1 MKRGWHALQ
10 FTFTDKDEESVGLV
24 DMKQRIGKRFPFLY
38 GLRVKQLMLQ
48 RSIINLNPKIKYAYV
63 RSTQQFTYTAKKHKS
78 ILRRVL
84 GDTDPILQ
92 ENKIVNLKIALKHV
106 DGIVIHPG
114 ETFSFWKLIGVTS
127 KEKGYIEG
135 LMLSHGEVRVG
146 TGGGLCQ
153 LANMLYWLALHT
165 PLVIKERHH
174 HSFDLF
180 PDDRRVIPFGTGT
193 SVFYNYV
200 DLQFYNPTA
209 NRFQFHLEV
218 TEAYLEG
225 SISCDTELPYDYR
238 VKEKNHSFYQRANK
252 WYRGN
257 EIWRQKVN
265 KQDDSIVDE
274 ELVNVNH
281 AEVKYM
287 KSNANQENE

>member
-1 MKRGWHALQ
+1 M
-10 FTFTDKDEESVGLV
+10 GLI

-38 GLRVKQLMLQ
+38 RLRVQQLIVQ
-48 RSIINLNPKIKYAYV
+48 RRIMNLNPKIKYAYV
-63 RSTQQFTYTAKKHKS
+63 RSSQPFTYTAKKHKS

-84 GDTDPILQ
+84 GNTDPILQ

-200 DLQFYNPTA
+200 DLQFYNPTS

-225 SISCDTELPYDYR
+225 AISCDTELLYDYR
-238 VKEKNHSFYQRANK
+238 VKEKNHSFYETSNK
-252 WYRGN
+252 WFRGN
-257 EIWRQKVN
+257 EIWRQKVS

-287 KSNANQENE
+287 KSNGTQENE

>member
-1 MKRGWHALQ
+1 V
-10 FTFTDKDEESVGLV
+10 DLV
-24 DMKQRIGKRFPFLY
+24 DIKQRIGKRFPFLY
-38 GLRVKQLMLQ
+38 GLRVKQLMLK
-48 RSIINLNPKIKYAYV
+48 RHIINLNPKVKYAYG
-63 RSTQQFTYTAKKHKS
+63 RNTQKLAYTAKKHKS

-84 GDTDPILQ
+84 GSTDPILQ

-200 DLQFYNPTA
+200 DLQFYNPTP
-209 NRFQFHLEV
+209 NWFQFNLVV
-218 TEAYLEG
+218 TEEYLEG
-225 SISCDTELPYDYR
+225 SINCNTELSFDYK
-238 VKEKNHSFYQRANK
+238 VKEKNHEFYQRGNK

-257 EIWRQKVN
+257 EIWRQKIN
-265 KQDDSIVDE
+265 KHDDSLVDE
-274 ELVNVNH
+274 ELVNVNR

-287 KSNANQENE
+287 KSNESQENQ

>member
-1 MKRGWHALQ
+1 M
-10 FTFTDKDEESVGLV
+10 
-24 DMKQRIGKRFPFLY
+24 
-38 GLRVKQLMLQ
+38 
-48 RSIINLNPKIKYAYV
+48 
-63 RSTQQFTYTAKKHKS
+63 
-78 ILRRVL
+78 RRVL
-84 GDTDPILQ
+84 GNTDPILQ

-106 DGIVIHPG
+106 DGIVIRPG

-200 DLQFYNPTA
+200 DLQFVNPTP
-209 NRFQFHLEV
+209 NRFQFNLEV
-218 TEAYLEG
+218 TEEYLEG
-225 SISCDTELPYDYR
+225 SISCDSELPFDYR
-238 VKEKNHSFYQRANK
+238 VKEKNHEFYQRGNK

-257 EIWRQKVN
+257 EIWRQKIN

-281 AEVKYM
+281 SEVKYM
-287 KSNANQENE
+287 KSNGSQENQ

>member
-1 MKRGWHALQ
+1 
-10 FTFTDKDEESVGLV
+10 
-24 DMKQRIGKRFPFLY
+24 MKQRIGKQFPYLY
-38 GLRVKQLMLQ
+38 RLRVKQLILKRHMMNWNPRITFVSGSSSQ
-48 RSIINLNPKIKYAYV
+48 RL
-63 RSTQQFTYTAKKHKS
+63 TYTLKKHKS

-84 GDTDPILQ
+84 GYTDPILQ

-106 DGIVIHPG
+106 DGVVIHPG

-135 LMLSHGEVRVG
+135 LMLSYGEVRVG

-165 PLVIKERHH
+165 PLDIKERHH

-193 SVFYNYV
+193 SVFYNYL
-200 DLQFYNPTA
+200 DLQFYNPTPY
-209 NRFQFHLEV
+209 RFQFHLRVSE
-218 TEAYLEG
+218 EYLEG
-225 SISCDTELPYDYR
+225 AIYSDSELTFSYR
-238 VKEKNHSFYQRANK
+238 VKEKNHEFYQKDNK

-257 EIWRQKVN
+257 EIWRQKIN
-265 KQDDSIVDE
+265 KQDDSLVDE
-274 ELVNVNH
+274 ALVNVNH
-281 AEVKYM
+281 SEVKYM
-287 KSNANQENE
+287 KSNESQETE

>member
-1 MKRGWHALQ
+1 MK
-10 FTFTDKDEESVGLV
+10 K
-24 DMKQRIGKRFPFLY
+24 RIGKRFPFLY
-38 GLRVKQLMLQ
+38 QLRVKQLMFK
-48 RSIINLNPKIKYAYV
+48 RHIINLNPGHTFAYLK
-63 RSTQQFTYTAKKHKS
+63 SDQILPYTVKKHKS

-84 GDTDPILQ
+84 GHTDPILQ
-92 ENKIVNLKIALKHV
+92 ENKIVNLRIALKHV
-106 DGIVIHPG
+106 NGIVIQPG

-135 LMLSHGEVRVG
+135 LMLSHGEVKVG

-200 DLQFYNPTA
+200 DLQFYNPTE
-209 NRFQFHLEV
+209 NRFQFNLEV
-218 TEAYLEG
+218 TDEYLEG
-225 SISCDTELPYDYR
+225 TISSEAELAYDYK
-238 VKEKNHSFYQRANK
+238 VKEKNHQFYQRGDK

-257 EIWRQKVN
+257 EIWRQTYHKS
-265 KQDDSIVDE
+265 DDTMLDE
-274 ELVNVNH
+274 VLVNVNH
-281 AEVKYM
+281 SEVKYM
-287 KSNANQENE
+287 NSHTPQETV

>member
-1 MKRGWHALQ
+1 MALS
-10 FTFTDKDEESVGLV
+10 DIKH
-24 DMKQRIGKRFPFLY
+24 RIGRRYPVLY
-38 GLRVKQLMLQ
+38 QLRVKQLMLK
-48 RSIINLNPKIKYAYV
+48 RYIINLNPGTRYA
-63 RSTQQFTYTAKKHKS
+63 RSIHSKTLAFPVKKHKS

-84 GDTDPILQ
+84 GNTDPILQ
-92 ENKIVNLKIALKHV
+92 ENKIVNLQIALRQV
-106 DGIVIHPG
+106 NGIVIRPG
-114 ETFSFWKLIGVTS
+114 ETFSFWKRIGRPS

-180 PDDRRVIPFGTGT
+180 PDDRRIIPFGTGT

-200 DLQFYNPTA
+200 DLQFFNPTTSA
-209 NRFQFHLEV
+209 FQFHLEV
-218 TEAYLEG
+218 TEEYLEG
-225 SISCDTELPYDYR
+225 EISCEIALPFDYK
-238 VKEKNHSFYQRANK
+238 VKEKNHQFYQRGDK

-257 EIWRQKVN
+257 EIWRQKVD
-265 KQDDSIVDE
+265 KQDNRLVDE

-287 KSNANQENE
+287 KSTDKQREIV